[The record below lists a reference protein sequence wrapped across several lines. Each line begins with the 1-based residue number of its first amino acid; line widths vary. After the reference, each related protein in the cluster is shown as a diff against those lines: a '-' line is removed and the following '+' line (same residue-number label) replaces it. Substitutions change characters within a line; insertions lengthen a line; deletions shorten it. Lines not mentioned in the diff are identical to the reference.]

1 MKDRKIGKLINEINE
16 NKRKV
21 IQFPFF
27 HSPLSLPKKPISCY
41 LRAPFNFFK
50 RKQNAQKF
58 LFFSPKPTHQLPRV
72 NASLSVLVF

>member
-27 HSPLSLPKKPISCY
+27 HSPLSLPKK
-41 LRAPFNFFK
+41 AN
-50 RKQNAQKF
+50 
-58 LFFSPKPTHQLPRV
+58 
-72 NASLSVLVF
+72 